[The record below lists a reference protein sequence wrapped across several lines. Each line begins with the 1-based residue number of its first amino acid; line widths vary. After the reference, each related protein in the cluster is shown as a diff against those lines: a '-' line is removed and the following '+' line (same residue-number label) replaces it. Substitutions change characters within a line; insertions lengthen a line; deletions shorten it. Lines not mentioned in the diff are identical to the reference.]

1 MADMHGEPFA
11 KLTQEIQIMMKKN
24 FRTYTESGTCLPD
37 GSSPTGNHYERG
49 SAGKIR
55 AGACL
60 TALCILLS
68 VPAFAESVT
77 EQPAVTGSSSQI
89 EAPDGST
96 SAAAAAEGDENIK
109 TPKKIPFKNLPKME
123 HRPRHGR
130 NKHNGKDLVY
140 DTLTKEEAAKREEE
154 RKAEEARRAAEAAAA
169 TRKNSSSSKK
179 SSSKKS
185 SSKKKSSKKKSSG
198 GYKVIQY

>member
-1 MADMHGEPFA
+1 
-11 KLTQEIQIMMKKN
+11 MMKKN
-24 FRTYTESGTCLPD
+24 FRTYTEAGTCLPD
-37 GSSPTGNHYERG
+37 GSSPIRNHYERG

-55 AGACL
+55 ACACL

-96 SAAAAAEGDENIK
+96 SA
-109 TPKKIPFKNLPKME
+109 
-123 HRPRHGR
+123 PRHGR

-169 TRKNSSSSKK
+169 AQKSSSSSKK